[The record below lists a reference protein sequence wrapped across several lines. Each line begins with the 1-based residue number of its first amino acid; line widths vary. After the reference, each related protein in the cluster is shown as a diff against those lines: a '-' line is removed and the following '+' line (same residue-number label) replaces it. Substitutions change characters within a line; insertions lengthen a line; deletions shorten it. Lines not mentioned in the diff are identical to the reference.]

1 MFRNSARSS
10 AFGLFTAML
19 FCTYGIVI
27 AATFFYKSILFGT
40 LSLMVAIVIFYV
52 RSHEIKRKIVLAER
66 AMMEEKAKV
75 NQALLASEIA
85 RQFSEE
91 KTGAKEVAKARIL
104 VEIQSPYN
112 VSNILL
118 GFPPICLN

>member
-1 MFRNSARSS
+1 
-10 AFGLFTAML
+10 ML

-40 LSLMVAIVIFYV
+40 LSLMVAIVILYV
-52 RSHEIKRKIVLAER
+52 RSQEIKRKIVLAEWAIR
-66 AMMEEKAKV
+66 VEEAKV
-75 NQALLASEIA
+75 NQALSALEIA
-85 RQFSEE
+85 RELSRE
-91 KTGAKEVAKARIL
+91 KTGEKDAPKARIL
-104 VEIQSPYN
+104 VKIQSPYK